1 MAEVNLSQEVCSL
14 FLARE
19 SHIDSQIRNKAD
31 EIETVQ
37 NTFAMLN
44 KLASVMLNKLA
55 SLVHK
60 DADSPEIQHLMDR
73 LKERGIELPDPANK
87 EVFHQALMTQIE
99 TVKFSI
105 QEMINGIHPQIV
117 DKSGLIQMMSNVIK
131 LDGGRKKMVDNQVS
145 R

>member
-14 FLARE
+14 FLSRE
-19 SHIDSQIRNKAD
+19 SHIDSLIRNKAD

-37 NTFAMLN
+37 DTFA
-44 KLASVMLNKLA
+44 MLNKLA

-60 DADSPEIQHLMDR
+60 DANSPEVQHLMDR
-73 LKERGIELPDPANK
+73 LKARNIELSDHSNK

-105 QEMINGIHPQIV
+105 QEKINGIHPHIV